1 MRYARGLWIG
11 LALVA
16 GLVSVAPASERL
28 VLFESFD
35 DTN

>member
-1 MRYARGLWIG
+1 MRSGRGFWIG

-16 GLVSVAPASERL
+16 GLASVASASERL

>member
-1 MRYARGLWIG
+1 MRYAHCLWIG

-16 GLVSVAPASERL
+16 GLVSAAPASERL

>member
-1 MRYARGLWIG
+1 MRYDRGLWIG
-11 LALVA
+11 LALVV
-16 GLVSVAPASERL
+16 GLVSVALASERL